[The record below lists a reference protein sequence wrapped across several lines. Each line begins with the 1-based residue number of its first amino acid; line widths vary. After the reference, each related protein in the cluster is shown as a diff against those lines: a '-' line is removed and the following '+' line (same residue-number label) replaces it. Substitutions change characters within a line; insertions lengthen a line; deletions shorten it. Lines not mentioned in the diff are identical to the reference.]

1 MHALLVDLFPWVVAL
16 WVLDGLAQLGRGH
29 LLLVGGVLDGGR
41 FGPRRAGLHL
51 VGLSPLEEVV
61 AVHDLP
67 FLAAPAA
74 VFLFDP
80 RRRSEPALVAGA
92 DLRPVPLRALAPVER
107 EGRKV
112 RAGGRLA
119 ILAPSPEWAARLRDD
134 LAQLAGGGGAPPDR
148 LDVAAARALRERQ
161 RPFLAP
167 LRVAAAL
174 LFATAFVAWPAAAY
188 APDAA
193 PLAPGAV
200 LAVAG
205 ALVLAIAALTFAMLA
220 ACGEPRGRSAAAA
233 LHLALYPIAALRP
246 LAHGP
251 RSLYRRFDAL
261 ATAAAL
267 LPPDRFADLAA
278 RELRRARLS
287 RAATA
292 PELAAAWDERARGLV
307 RLLAA
312 AGISEA
318 GALAPPPRAPGAA
331 AWCPLCGGQY
341 RAGFE
346 RCADCGVAAE
356 PFAP

>member
-1 MHALLVDLFPWVVAL
+1 MHALLVELFPWLVAL

-29 LLLVGGVLDGGR
+29 LLFVRGAGGR
-41 FGPRRAGLHL
+41 FGVRRTGLHL
-51 VGLSPLEEVV
+51 VGLSPLDEAV
-61 AVHDLP
+61 AAHDLP
-67 FLAAPAA
+67 FLASPTR

-80 RRRSEPALVAGA
+80 RRRSEPALVGAA
-92 DLRPVPLRALAPVER
+92 DLEAVRRDGLAPVER

-112 RAGGRLA
+112 RAAGRVVAVAPTAEWAGRLR
-119 ILAPSPEWAARLRDD
+119 ED
-134 LAQLAGGGGAPPDR
+134 LAALAGEGGPVPDR
-148 LDVAAARALRERQ
+148 LDLAAARALRERQ
-161 RPFLAP
+161 RTFLLP
-167 LRVAAAL
+167 LRAAASL

-188 APDAA
+188 APGAA
-193 PLAPGAV
+193 PLAPEAV

-205 ALVLAIAALTFAMLA
+205 ALVLVVAGLTFAMLA
-220 ACGEPRGRSAAAA
+220 ACGEPPARGAAAA
-233 LHLALYPIAALRP
+233 LHLVVFPVAALRP
-246 LAHGP
+246 LVHGP

-261 ATAAAL
+261 TVAAAL
-267 LPPDRFADLAA
+267 LPPERFGALAA

-287 RAATA
+287 RDATA
-292 PELAAAWDERARGLV
+292 LELAAAWDERGRGVL

-312 AGISEA
+312 AGIAEA
-318 GALAPPPRAPGAA
+318 EALAPPARVAEAA